1 MHEAEFAS
9 AIGTFDQ
16 SVPHPRFAIY
26 RNNVASALTNSLR
39 VRYPVVEQLVGREF
53 FRAMCRDFIV
63 DNKPNSAMLVG
74 YGAHFPEFVSGFEPA
89 ESVPYLADV
98 ARLESAW
105 WVSYHASDIAALN
118 KDAFSALAPEAWGET
133 RVRFLPC
140 VKILRFDYS
149 AASIWCAHHDDDLAM
164 PTHVDDP
171 EFALIVRDGTQ
182 VLVHTLTQ
190 DMHLFLDALAQGRTL
205 LDAYEVASDNNE
217 QFDVLAA
224 VQQLF
229 HLNIIA
235 ELYS

>member
-1 MHEAEFAS
+1 MREVEFAS
-9 AIGTFDQ
+9 AIGALDQ
-16 SVPHPRFAIY
+16 AVSHPRFGIY
-26 RNNVASALTNSLR
+26 RNNVASALSNGLR
-39 VRYPVVEQLVGREF
+39 VRYPIVEQLVGRDFFNAMSREF
-53 FRAMCRDFIV
+53 IAE
-63 DNKPNSAMLVG
+63 NKPSSAILIS
-74 YGAHFPEFVSGFEPA
+74 YGANFPEFISGFEPA

-98 ARLESAW
+98 AILESAW
-105 WVSYHASDIAALN
+105 WVSYHAADRTALN

-149 AASIWCAHHDDDLAM
+149 AASIWRAHHDDDFAM
-164 PTHVDDP
+164 PTLVDEP
-171 EFALIVRDGTQ
+171 EIALIYRDGTQ
-182 VLVHTLTQ
+182 VLVHTLKQ
-190 DMHLFLDALAQGRTL
+190 DMHLFLDALAQGGTL
-205 LDAYEVASDNNE
+205 LDAYEVASDNNK

>member
-1 MHEAEFAS
+1 MREAEFAV
-9 AIGTFDQ
+9 AIGVLDQ
-16 SVPHPRFAIY
+16 AVLNPRFGIY
-26 RNNVASALTNSLR
+26 RNNVASALSNGLR
-39 VRYPVVEQLVGREF
+39 VRYPVVEQLVGRDFFNAMSREF
-53 FRAMCRDFIV
+53 IAE
-63 DNKPNSAMLVG
+63 NKPSSAMLIS
-74 YGAHFPEFVSGFEPA
+74 YGANFPEFVSGFEPA

-105 WVSYHASDIAALN
+105 WVSYHAADIAALN
-118 KDAFSALAPEAWGET
+118 KDAFSALAPKAWGET

-140 VKILRFDYS
+140 VTILRFDYS
-149 AASIWCAHHDDDLAM
+149 AASIWRAHHDDDLAM

-171 EFALIVRDGTQ
+171 EFALILRDGTQ

-224 VQQLF
+224 LQQLF

>member
-1 MHEAEFAS
+1 MREAEFAV
-9 AIGTFDQ
+9 AIGVLDQ
-16 SVPHPRFAIY
+16 AVLNPRFGIY
-26 RNNVASALTNSLR
+26 RNNVASALSNGLR
-39 VRYPVVEQLVGREF
+39 VRYPVVEQLVGRDFFNAMSREF
-53 FRAMCRDFIV
+53 IAE
-63 DNKPNSAMLVG
+63 NKPSSAMLIS
-74 YGAHFPEFVSGFEPA
+74 YGANFPEFVSGFEPA

-105 WVSYHASDIAALN
+105 WVSYHAADIAALN

-133 RVRFLPC
+133 RIRFLPC
-140 VKILRFDYS
+140 VKILGFDYS
-149 AASIWCAHHDDDLAM
+149 AASIWRAHHDNDLAM

-171 EFALIVRDGTQ
+171 EFALILRDGTQ
-182 VLVHTLTQ
+182 VLVNTLTQ
-190 DMHLFLDALAQGRTL
+190 DMHLFLDTLAQGRTL

-229 HLNIIA
+229 HCNIIA